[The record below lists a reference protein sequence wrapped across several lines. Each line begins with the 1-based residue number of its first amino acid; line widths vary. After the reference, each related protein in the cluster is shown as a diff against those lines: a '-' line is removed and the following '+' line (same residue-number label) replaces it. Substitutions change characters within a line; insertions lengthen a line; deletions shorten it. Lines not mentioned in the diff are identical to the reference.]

1 MTPEETEE
9 IRSCLISAIKE
20 LGEVAECI
28 IKEDNRPD
36 HWKNE
41 LGDLCGLAILPM
53 LDVAEMSFD
62 EACVMYVAGMSF
74 EEACDIGVRRKREK
88 MRAQSI
94 ADQC

>member
-41 LGDLCGLAILPM
+41 LGDLCGLAIFPM
-53 LDVAEMSFD
+53 L
-62 EACVMYVAGMSF
+62 YVAGMSF